1 MAALTSVRFM
11 VGKLSPETNRCSAL
25 FMTCM
30 LQCLGVTC
38 TAKKQKKKK
47 TNSRMEKEMVK

>member
-1 MAALTSVRFM
+1 MAAPTSVRFI